1 MGNGLTLALIIAFNE
16 FIAYKKV
23 FVLKGSN

>member
-16 FIAYKKV
+16 FIAFEKV
-23 FVLKGSN
+23 FVFKGSY

>member
-16 FIAYKKV
+16 FIASEKL
-23 FVLKGSN
+23 FMFKGCN